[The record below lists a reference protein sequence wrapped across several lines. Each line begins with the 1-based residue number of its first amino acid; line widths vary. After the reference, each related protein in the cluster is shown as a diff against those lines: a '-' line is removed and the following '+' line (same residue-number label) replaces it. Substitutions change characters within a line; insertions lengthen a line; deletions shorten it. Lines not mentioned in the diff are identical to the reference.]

1 MTLSKA
7 IEDLK
12 SELVLM
18 ARKAESTFEES
29 VSCLDSRNETQ
40 VDMVRKLDAE
50 IDRMEIELDN
60 HCMRL
65 LALRDPYGVDF
76 RFVISVVKM
85 IPELE
90 RIGDQSKTIAK
101 WSLQLPG
108 PLSEDIKQLIIKT
121 REALGLSIRSII
133 EGDTKLADSVM
144 QLEFQVDAI
153 EDRIINSAP
162 SLAEAFIAKALE
174 RIGDLATNLA
184 ENVYYFVKAEDI
196 RHGQYQGGDSAG

>member
-29 VSCLDSRNETQ
+29 VSCLESRNETQ

-65 LALRDPYGVDF
+65 LALRDPLV
-76 RFVISVVKM
+76 
-85 IPELE
+85 P
-90 RIGDQSKTIAK
+90 
-101 WSLQLPG
+101 QLLMTLIDRLNALFPNSG
-108 PLSEDIKQLIIKT
+108 RQL
-121 REALGLSIRSII
+121 
-133 EGDTKLADSVM
+133 SVM
-144 QLEFQVDAI
+144 
-153 EDRIINSAP
+153 RN
-162 SLAEAFIAKALE
+162 
-174 RIGDLATNLA
+174 NLA
-184 ENVYYFVKAEDI
+184 WKSIV
-196 RHGQYQGGDSAG
+196 QPAG